1 MKTKLF
7 LLAPLTILAPNSYF
21 NPIITAEQ
29 QWVISVEEMEQC
41 VNPDFLWVK
50 DLELIEY
57 LPNFAQDE
65 NDNAFSSTLHGNAT
79 DNYGGINTTLLA

>member
-1 MKTKLF
+1 MKVGL
-7 LLAPLTILAPNSYF
+7 LTIEQKQELVGQLYAPDSYF

-50 DLELIEY
+50 DLPLIEY
-57 LPNFAQDE
+57 IAKDIDHEQ
-65 NDNAFSSTLHGNAT
+65 
-79 DNYGGINTTLLA
+79 LL